1 MRPIQFAQ
9 HESSMT
15 GPAGAGELNRVVAWL
30 SLAAGAGTGLIMGLW
45 SFDGPVAAPAWIGN
59 YGATPWRLLRLG
71 HIAFFGLGILNLLLV
86 QNLPTFSMGQR
97 ATRAVLGCM
106 NFGNVFL
113 PLTLIGAAAFH
124 PLKYLMPF
132 PALSVFV
139 ALCLAAGGAWLR
151 FRSSGGGD
159 AGVYRAPREPATNRP
174 WSDE

>member
-1 MRPIQFAQ
+1 
-9 HESSMT
+9 
-15 GPAGAGELNRVVAWL
+15 
-30 SLAAGAGTGLIMGLW
+30 
-45 SFDGPVAAPAWIGN
+45 
-59 YGATPWRLLRLG
+59 LG

-86 QNLPTFSMGQR
+86 QNLPTFSMGRR

-113 PLTLIGAAAFH
+113 PLTLIAAAAFH

-151 FRSSGGGD
+151 FRSSVGGD
-159 AGVYRAPREPATNRP
+159 AGVYGAPRGPATNRT

>member
-1 MRPIQFAQ
+1 
-9 HESSMT
+9 MT
-15 GPAGAGELNRVVAWL
+15 GPPGAGEFNRVVAWL

-45 SFDGPVAAPAWIGN
+45 SFDGPLATPAWIGD
-59 YGATPWRLLRLG
+59 YADTPRRLLRLG

-86 QNLPTFSMGQR
+86 HSLPTFPMGRR
-97 ATRAVLGCM
+97 ARRAVLGCM

-113 PLTLIGAAAFH
+113 PLTLIAAAAF
-124 PLKYLMPF
+124 PPFKYLMPL

-151 FRSSGGGD
+151 FRPSVRGD
-159 AGVYRAPREPATNRP
+159 AGVYGVPRDPATNRP